1 MSDQRM
7 SLYEIGIEGQEIELL
22 LAESLGEITPEIEAR
37 MDALLAG
44 GPDKMDAAAAVWER
58 LESMKKLCEKKAD
71 EYILRAGQFQ
81 NNMEALE
88 MRMQYALTGAFNG
101 KLKTASHTYWLGTSA
116 GKTTIEV
123 AADADLISLEKED
136 SEVVK
141 HTRSLDTAAIRERLK
156 KGLPIPSAI
165 KVESFPGTKYLM
177 FK

>member
-22 LAESLGEITPEIEAR
+22 LTENLGEITPEIEAR

-58 LESMKKLCEKKAD
+58 LENQMNFCKRKAD
-71 EYILRAGQFQ
+71 EYAAKAGRFERD
-81 NNMEALE
+81 MKGLEA
-88 MRMQYALTGAFNG
+88 RMQYALTNAFNG
-101 KLKTASHTYWLGTSA
+101 NLRTPSHNYWLGKSA
-116 GKTTIEV
+116 GSTTIEV

-136 SEVVK
+136 AEVVK
-141 HTRSLDTAAIRERLK
+141 HTRSLDTATIRNRLK
-156 KGLPIPSAI
+156 LGLPIPNAVKI
-165 KVESFPGTKYLM
+165 ESFPGTKYLM